1 MDYAC
6 SVPHDHGYENKERCA
21 MTTSN
26 KRIIAYHISRLQDK
40 NRDVRLKSI
49 AELALMVDEDA
60 LNALR
65 ALVEK
70 DTDTEVKK
78 AAQEA
83 GRAIFLKLR
92 SQTAGSNS

>member
-1 MDYAC
+1 M
-6 SVPHDHGYENKERCA
+6 VKEGYV

-49 AELALMVDEDA
+49 AELALLVDEEA
-60 LNALR
+60 LSALR
-65 ALVEK
+65 TLVEK
-70 DTDTEVKK
+70 DPDTEVRK

-83 GRAIFLKLR
+83 GRALFIKLR
-92 SQTAGSNS
+92 EQSASSKG

>member
-1 MDYAC
+1 
-6 SVPHDHGYENKERCA
+6 

-26 KRIIAYHISRLQDK
+26 KRIVAYHISRLQDK
-40 NRDVRLKSI
+40 SRDVRLKSI

-60 LNALR
+60 LTALR

-70 DTDTEVKK
+70 DPDTEVRK

-83 GRAIFLKLR
+83 GRAIFVKLR
-92 SQTAGSNS
+92 EQAAGSKR

>member
-1 MDYAC
+1 
-6 SVPHDHGYENKERCA
+6 

-26 KRIIAYHISRLQDK
+26 KRIIAYHIARLQDK
-40 NRDVRLKSI
+40 NKEVRLKSI
-49 AELALMVDEDA
+49 AELALMADEDA

-65 ALVEK
+65 TLVEK

-83 GRAIFLKLR
+83 GRAIFLKLW
-92 SQTAGSNS
+92 QTAGSNT

>member
-1 MDYAC
+1 
-6 SVPHDHGYENKERCA
+6 

-60 LNALR
+60 LSALR

-70 DTDTEVKK
+70 DPDTEVRK

-83 GRAIFLKLR
+83 GRAIFIKLR
-92 SQTAGSNS
+92 EQAGSGKG

>member
-1 MDYAC
+1 
-6 SVPHDHGYENKERCA
+6 

-40 NRDVRLKSI
+40 SRDVRLKSI
-49 AELALMVDEDA
+49 AELALLADEDA
-60 LNALR
+60 LSALR

-70 DTDTEVKK
+70 DPDTEVRK

-83 GRAIFLKLR
+83 GRAIFIKLKGQ
-92 SQTAGSNS
+92 SASSKA

>member
-1 MDYAC
+1 
-6 SVPHDHGYENKERCA
+6 

-60 LNALR
+60 LSALR
-65 ALVEK
+65 TLVEK

>member
-1 MDYAC
+1 
-6 SVPHDHGYENKERCA
+6 

-26 KRIIAYHISRLQDK
+26 KRIVSYHISRLQDK

-49 AELALMVDEDA
+49 AELALIADEDA
-60 LNALR
+60 LGALR

-70 DTDTEVKK
+70 DSDTEVRK

-83 GRAIFLKLR
+83 GRAIFVKLR
-92 SQTAGSNS
+92 EQTASNKG

>member
-1 MDYAC
+1 
-6 SVPHDHGYENKERCA
+6 

-26 KRIIAYHISRLQDK
+26 KRIVAYHISRLQDK
-40 NRDVRLKSI
+40 SRDVRLKSI

-60 LNALR
+60 LTALR

-70 DTDTEVKK
+70 DPDTEVRK

-83 GRAIFLKLR
+83 GRAIFVKLR
-92 SQTAGSNS
+92 EQAASSKS

>member
-1 MDYAC
+1 
-6 SVPHDHGYENKERCA
+6 

-92 SQTAGSNS
+92 QTADSNS